1 MFRPAIGLAALASA
15 YASGAHAQATWAKG
29 QVNTTICEWQQLRGE
44 RFRVQCPQWCPN
56 FVAAHVVRDTV
67 YMDGGS
73 IWWLPGMDDGTFA
86 PTIKDSEYFG
96 AAIDEQH

>member
-1 MFRPAIGLAALASA
+1 MFRPAIGLAALVSA

-29 QVNTTICEWQQLRGE
+29 QVNTTLCEWQQLRGE
-44 RFRVQCPQWCPN
+44 SSAPN
-56 FVAAHVVRDTV
+56 ACSGILTIVTAHVVRDTV

-86 PTIKDSEYFG
+86 PTVKDSE
-96 AAIDEQH
+96 